1 MLSVLNNQGIKEKGF
16 LNDVQRGSYFNLS
29 TLRITLSLS
38 RDVLVYF
45 SDFIV
50 WYVQPTAAVET
61 LAPMYEMCIYHTINT
76 ANI

>member
-1 MLSVLNNQGIKEKGF
+1 MMFSEAHTLIS
-16 LNDVQRGSYFNLS
+16 QRSELP
-29 TLRITLSLS
+29 SLS

-50 WYVQPTAAVET
+50 WYVQPNAAVET

>member
-50 WYVQPTAAVET
+50 WYVPTAAVIET
-61 LAPMYEMCIYHTINT
+61 LAPMYEYHIINT